1 MSEPQDK
8 REVVRAKAA
17 AIRKAQQR
25 REKRNKI
32 LLIAGVVAFIAII
45 AAAIFAIVTGNDA
58 TPNEVDAV
66 PSTVQEETGGIPVGA
81 GLVAGTENEGAP
93 VIEVYLDV
101 TCSYC
106 NEFENINNGAIE
118 DLVNNEEATV
128 VYHPLAILDQSGTR
142 LAGFSGRAA
151 NALAVVADQSPE
163 HFMQFMQGL
172 FNMYH
177 NAQSAPVADFKELAI
192 SVGISDEVADS
203 LNDGQ
208 FQDWIN
214 AKNTKFVQDGFSGT
228 PTILINGN
236 EFNNWITPGALA
248 DAVRSSSG
256 VEVGLGEEEITL
268 DPEAPTAPPEG
279 NALPE
284 EPEEDAEPIGSE

>member
-8 REVVRAKAA
+8 RAAVRARAA

-32 LLIAGVVAFIAII
+32 LLITGVLAFIAII
-45 AAAIFAIVTGNDA
+45 AAAIFAIVTGNDVP
-58 TPNEVDAV
+58 PNEVDAV

-93 VIEVYLDV
+93 VVEVYLDV

-106 NEFENINNGAIE
+106 NEFENINYGVIE

-128 VYHPLAILDQSGTR
+128 VYHPLSILDQSGTR
-142 LAGFSGRAA
+142 LAGFSGRSAH
-151 NALAVVADQSPE
+151 ALAVVADQSPE

-177 NAQSAPVADFKELAI
+177 NAQSAPVADFKELATSI
-192 SVGISDEVADS
+192 GISNEVADS

-208 FQDWIN
+208 FNDWIN
-214 AKNTKFVQDGFSGT
+214 AKNTKFIQDGFSGT
-228 PTILINGN
+228 PTVLINGN

-248 DAVRSSSG
+248 DAVRTAG
-256 VEVGLGEEEITL
+256 ELEVGTDEGGTIEPGT
-268 DPEAPTAPPEG
+268 PTAPPEG
-279 NALPE
+279 NTLPE
-284 EPEEDAEPIGSE
+284 ETEEATDGE